1 MGEVEQQA
9 VQPLGK
15 SVCLG
20 KHKILSTHCVL
31 LSLLPFLPP
40 KRFVRGDWKN
50 SIASQM

>member
-1 MGEVEQQA
+1 MGDVEQQA

-20 KHKILSTHCVL
+20 KCKILSPHCVL
-31 LSLLPFLPP
+31 LSLLTFLPP
-40 KRFVRGDWKN
+40 KRFVRGDLKT